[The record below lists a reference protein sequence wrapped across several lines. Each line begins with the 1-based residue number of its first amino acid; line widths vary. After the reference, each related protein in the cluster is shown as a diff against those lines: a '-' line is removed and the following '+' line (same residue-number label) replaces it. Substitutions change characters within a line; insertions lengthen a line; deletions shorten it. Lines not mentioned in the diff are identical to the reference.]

1 MNHWVSVCLVAVIC
15 SGVVAVL
22 GTLALQALRAQPLAR
37 SLTTLVLVP
46 VTAVALGVTVAAI
59 SMFLMSD
66 DLYVTL
72 VVVTVSGALALLAAA
87 ALSQPYADAGRRLR
101 ESARHL
107 GEPWYSSAGEVPT
120 AELSA
125 LARDLDLTHT
135 RLVESRNRERAL
147 EASRRELI
155 AWSATTC
162 GRPWPASGR

>member
-1 MNHWVSVCLVAVIC
+1 MNHWVAVCLVAVIC
-15 SGVVAVL
+15 SGAVAVI
-22 GTLALQALRAQPLAR
+22 GTLVLQALRAQPLAR

-107 GEPWYSSAGEVPT
+107 GEPWYTSAGQVPT
-120 AELSA
+120 AELGA
-125 LARDLDLTHT
+125 PARDLDASHQ
-135 RLVESRNRERAL
+135 RLLDSPDRGRAL
-147 EASRRELI
+147 GARPPQLI
-155 AWSATTC
+155 A
-162 GRPWPASGR
+162 SGHPDPR